1 MKNTEKKFRL
11 TVRKEIKRIFEAD
24 TKDPF
29 VPKYGTG
36 DVVHDCPKHVQEMK
50 SGKKGK
56 VVNHSLNESGE
67 VNFVDVDF
75 GTGKIF
81 ENIPTK
87 KLKVLESQ
95 VHEHVVK
102 EEPITE
108 ATKPFDTRFVREWE
122 KMVNFVQAKME
133 EFNKN
138 PKIKKNNSLY
148 GMARGAYNYMNSVKP
163 IPGQWLKIEKM
174 LDDEKFR
181 NEGLIGEGKL
191 TEAPMDTRFQKE
203 WEKNCKVLITHLK
216 HEQRSKLGAHKGTV
230 KKMIDTL
237 ETVQQYPK
245 LMGSLFG
252 TNEGKITESIG
263 GVVTTKPFG
272 SLLEGNSY
280 YDLKQQYYEISDNIG
295 QGGITDTLKDIQ
307 KKNDIDQFD
316 KLGTG
321 AFTKEVK
328 LWDAITKLFMKSGLG
343 KIL

>member
-11 TVRKEIKRIFEAD
+11 AVRKEIKRIFEAD

-36 DVVHDCPKHVQEMK
+36 EVVHDCPKHVQEMK

-87 KLKVLESQ
+87 KLKVLESH

-108 ATKPFDTRFVREWE
+108 ATKPFDKRFVREWE
-122 KMVNFVQAKME
+122 KMVAIVQAKME
-133 EFNKN
+133 EYKKN
-138 PKIKKNNSLY
+138 PTIKKNNMLY
-148 GMARGAYNYMNSVKP
+148 GMANGGYNYMNSVKE
-163 IPGQWLKIEKM
+163 IPAQWLKIDKM
-174 LDDEKFR
+174 
-181 NEGLIGEGKL
+181 ISEGKL
-191 TEAPMDTRFQKE
+191 TEAPMDTRFSKE
-203 WEKNCKVLITHLK
+203 FEGDCKALLSHIDHEIKEDKKKGNKNYREL
-216 HEQRSKLGAHKGTV
+216 SKLRNVIMAASDVPNRLARIVG
-230 KKMIDTL
+230 M
-237 ETVQQYPK
+237 
-245 LMGSLFG
+245 
-252 TNEGKITESIG
+252 NESINESIG

-280 YDLKQQYYEISDNIG
+280 YDLKQQYYEISDNHG
-295 QGGITDTLKDIQ
+295 HGGIVTTLQDIKKKADT
-307 KKNDIDQFD
+307 DQFEKIGGID
-316 KLGTG
+316 RELRIWT
-321 AFTKEVK
+321 
-328 LWDAITKLFMKSGLG
+328 DIHKLFNKSKLG